1 LQYIINN
8 QGYGEQGAEVE
19 ESLEIFDGHAHLDE
33 LEDLPAAIER
43 ARAAGVTGIVAVGM
57 DMASN
62 LRTLEIAGQYPGFVF
77 AALGYHPWRIRE
89 SSIDENLAFLETHI
103 DRCIAIGEVGLDYK
117 IKVRKPLQQHVLREA
132 ACLAARSDKPI
143 ILHSRL
149 SHERVFSIVKE
160 TNVRRAVFHWYSG
173 PLDLLA
179 KIVTEGYFVSATPA
193 AATSPPHRAA
203 IRNAPLEN
211 ILLETDCPVP
221 FGSVASEPRDA
232 ATTLSEVARLKNLQP
247 DIVAQQ
253 TTENAHAF
261 FDLLKQA
268 PAAGLR

>member
-1 LQYIINN
+1 M
-8 QGYGEQGAEVE
+8 GET
-19 ESLEIFDGHAHLDE
+19 LEFFDAHAHLNE
-33 LEDLPAAIER
+33 LSDLSAAMER
-43 ARAAGVTGIVAVGM
+43 ARAAGVIGIVAVGM

-62 LRTLEIAGQYPGFVF
+62 RRTLEIAGQYPGYVF
-77 AALGYHPWRIRE
+77 AALGYHPWRIQE

-132 ACLAARSDKPI
+132 ARLAARSDKPI

-173 PLDLLA
+173 SLDLLD

-193 AATSPPHRAA
+193 AATSPPHQSA
-203 IRNAPLEN
+203 IRDAPLEN

-221 FGSVASEPRDA
+221 CGAVASEPRDVK
-232 ATTLSEVARLKNLQP
+232 ATLIEVARIKNLP
-247 DIVAQQ
+247 ADVVAHQ
-253 TTENAHAF
+253 TTENAFTF
-261 FDLLKQA
+261 FNLLKQA